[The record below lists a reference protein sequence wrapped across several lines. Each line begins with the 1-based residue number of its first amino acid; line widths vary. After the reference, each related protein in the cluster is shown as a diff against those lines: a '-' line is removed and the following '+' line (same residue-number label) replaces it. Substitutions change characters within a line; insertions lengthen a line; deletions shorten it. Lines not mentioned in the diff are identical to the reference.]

1 MVRFTAGGEDESGG
15 LGRLLRGFWEG
26 LLWALLP
33 LLEFVGHVVCDGPF
47 SSCHSGSPL
56 GWAPF

>member
-15 LGRLLRGFWEG
+15 LGRLLRGFCEG

-33 LLEFVGHVVCDGPF
+33 LLEFVGHAVCDGPLAEV
-47 SSCHSGSPL
+47 SYERAS
-56 GWAPF
+56 